1 MLVKEGV
8 DRGFQFLDAAM
19 HAAFDLPSP
28 RRRDLSLIVAR
39 LLGLAAKLATARMR
53 DSETASH
60 SLSDTIGL
68 SGVTAREIYTTL
80 DWLGSEQVF
89 IENQLARRHLTNGT
103 LVLYDVTSTSLNCR
117 IAKTTASVPQ
127 AVIFSFPTV
136 YLNGGGN
143 PAASGKNWTS
153 AGCAETSGGAAR

>member
-28 RRRDLSLIVAR
+28 RRRDLALIVAR

-103 LVLYDVTSTSLNCR
+103 LVLYDVTST
-117 IAKTTASVPQ
+117 
-127 AVIFSFPTV
+127 
-136 YLNGGGN
+136 YLEGRRCPLAHHGYSRDNRGDR
-143 PAASGKNWTS
+143 P
-153 AGCAETSGGAAR
+153 